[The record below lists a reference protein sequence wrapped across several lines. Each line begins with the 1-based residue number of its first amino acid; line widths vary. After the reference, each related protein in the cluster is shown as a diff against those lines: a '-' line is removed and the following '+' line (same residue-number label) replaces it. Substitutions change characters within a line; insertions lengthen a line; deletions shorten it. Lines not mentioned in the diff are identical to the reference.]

1 MEFPV
6 ADKPIVAT
14 MIGDPAGIGPEVVAK
29 ALATGEPY
37 QQSRPLLIGSVEV
50 MEQALEM
57 TGVDMTVRKVESAAE
72 AGNDPK
78 VMDVLDSGL
87 ISVSDYEL
95 GVETASC
102 GAATAAWMGEM
113 KDLAESGQVQG
124 TIMGPINTGSLKLAD
139 KLGSLM
145 GDQRPETFLTLFTGP
160 LRIVH
165 LTDHEPLNS
174 VSGLIKK
181 ERVHEVL
188 GLMHTSFSEWGV
200 ENPRIGVA
208 GFNPHAMGVE
218 DAEEIAPGVELA
230 KADGIN
236 VTGPISP
243 DTVFRHCIDGVYDIV
258 LAMYHDQGHIAV
270 KTYGF
275 VGNCAMFLGLPF
287 LQMSVAHGTAF
298 DIVGQNIASHEMIL
312 MAMNQTASLAAGDG
326 FAAEETA

>member
-1 MEFPV
+1 
-6 ADKPIVAT
+6 

-37 QQSRPLLIGSVEV
+37 DVSRPVLIGSVEA
-50 MEQALEM
+50 MEHALEI
-57 TGVDMTVRKVESAAE
+57 TGVNMTVRKVDSPAE
-72 AGNDPK
+72 AGNDRT

-87 ISVSDYEL
+87 LGRNDYEL
-95 GVETASC
+95 GVESAAC
-102 GAATAAWMGEM
+102 GVATAAWMGEM
-113 KDLAESGQVQG
+113 KDYAESGAVQG
-124 TIMGPINTGSLKLAD
+124 TIMGPINSGSLMLAD

-145 GDQRPETFLTLFTGP
+145 GDESRETYLTLFTGP

-165 LTDHEPLNS
+165 LTDHEPLRQ
-174 VSGLIKK
+174 VSDLITK
-181 ERVHEVL
+181 EKVYKVL
-188 GLMHTSFSEWGV
+188 GLMHESFSGWGV

-208 GFNPHAMGVE
+208 GFNAHAMGEE
-218 DAEEIAPGVELA
+218 DANEIAPGVEMA

-236 VTGPISP
+236 ATGPISP

-312 MAMNQTASLAAGDG
+312 MAMTQTASLAAGDG
-326 FAAEETA
+326 FAPIELPVQ